1 MAMIGI
7 DLGTTNSLAAY
18 WKDGQ
23 VQFIPDALGNY
34 LIPSAVSCICTE
46 DEENFLLGARQKNC
60 LPAQGVKWFFP
71 LNGLWERKR
80 PGTWEIAIIRQ

>member
-34 LIPSAVSCICTE
+34 LIPR
-46 DEENFLLGARQKNC
+46 D
-60 LPAQGVKWFFP
+60 
-71 LNGLWERKR
+71 RKSVV
-80 PGTWEIAIIRQ
+80 